1 MKSEKEI
8 RETPGLQVV
17 GTFFGAQQIGYLR
30 KCGKRIASVVWSRS
44 QDGWDCVSLRQYGKN
59 KITNDTLE
67 KVKKAFFSAEELE
80 RVVTKS
86 YPETDSVYLWLE
98 VKEL

>member
-8 RETPGLQVV
+8 REMPGLQVI
-17 GTFFGAQQIGYLR
+17 GNFSGAQQIGYLW
-30 KCGKRIASVVWSRS
+30 KLGKRIASVVWSRS
-44 QDGWDCVSLRQYGKN
+44 QGGWDCVSLRQYGEN

-80 RVVTKS
+80 RVVTKN
-86 YPETDSVYLWLE
+86 YPENGSVYLWLE
-98 VKEL
+98 VEEL